1 MLDNN
6 KKLHYNIVIKP
17 KEIIMAK
24 KKAPKTEQNV
34 ETTYFKPAEIHIYLN
49 EDGTLRSE
57 VKNLNFDLML
67 RMTIPFL
74 VNKAQAVY
82 KVAAEQKTPNTP
94 ALTEAQLKALKED
107 MYDTMNIAFSNAL
120 DMFAPEIEARPNL
133 SADAIY
139 RAQQELLKEEMEK
152 LGYKPEAEKIVE
164 AEVEK

>member
-1 MLDNN
+1 MSN
-6 KKLHYNIVIKP
+6 KKTQSTQ
-17 KEIIMAK
+17 
-24 KKAPKTEQNV
+24 KTPEV
-34 ETTYFKPAEIHIYLN
+34 SYFQPAEIHIYLN
-49 EDGTLRSE
+49 EDGSLRSE

-74 VNKAQAVY
+74 VSKAKAVY
-82 KVAAEQKTPNTP
+82 KVASEQKTPNTP

-107 MYDTMNIAFSNAL
+107 MYDTLNIAFSNAL

-152 LGYKPEAEKIVE
+152 RGYNPATGEKVGE
-164 AEVEK
+164 